1 MIIAFVVGDFH
12 IWEVSDMS
20 TVLDSYS
27 YLHDFITGNDFMDK
41 GLSKFG
47 QMLNDVNTFRFNVNT
62 TDDFKVS
69 MLNSMI
75 VVHVRYLSPKV
86 DFVDTT
92 YTIWDKFANFGGNF
106 GIFAEITGFS
116 FLGTLN
122 CFFLVIKYI
131 ISKVSAKFEKKK
143 KDTKKDNAKD
153 KDKNKSKSKKQEIKV
168 GGK

>member
-1 MIIAFVVGDFH
+1 
-12 IWEVSDMS
+12 MS

-27 YLHDFITGNDFMDK
+27 YLHDFVTDNDFMDES
-41 GLSKFG
+41 LNRFS
-47 QMLNDVNTFRFNVNT
+47 QMLNDVKRMKFNVNT

-75 VVHVRYLSPKV
+75 VVHIRYLSPKV

-122 CFFLVIKYI
+122 CFFLIIKYI
-131 ISKVSAKFEKKK
+131 ISKVSAKWEIKK
-143 KDTKKDNAKD
+143 KDMKKDNAKD
-153 KDKNKSKSKKQEIKV
+153 KDKNKSKKQEMKV

>member
-1 MIIAFVVGDFH
+1 
-12 IWEVSDMS
+12 
-20 TVLDSYS
+20 
-27 YLHDFITGNDFMDK
+27 MDE
-41 GLSKFG
+41 GLNQFS
-47 QMLNDVNTFRFNVNT
+47 QMLNDVKRLRFNVNT

-122 CFFLVIKYI
+122 CFFLIIKYI
-131 ISKVSAKFEKKK
+131 ISKVSAKWEKK
-143 KDTKKDNAKD
+143 KKDNAKD
-153 KDKNKSKSKKQEIKV
+153 NSKSKKQEIKV
-168 GGK
+168 REK

>member
-1 MIIAFVVGDFH
+1 
-12 IWEVSDMS
+12 MS

-27 YLHDFITGNDFMDK
+27 YLQEFIIDNDFMDE
-41 GLSKFG
+41 GLNQFS
-47 QMLNDVNTFRFNVNT
+47 QMLNDVKRLRFNVNT

-122 CFFLVIKYI
+122 CFFLIIKYI
-131 ISKVSAKFEKKK
+131 ISKVSAKWEKK
-143 KDTKKDNAKD
+143 KKDNAKD
-153 KDKNKSKSKKQEIKV
+153 NSKSKKQEIKV
-168 GGK
+168 REK

>member
-1 MIIAFVVGDFH
+1 
-12 IWEVSDMS
+12 MS

-27 YLHDFITGNDFMDK
+27 YLQEFIIDNDFMDE
-41 GLSKFG
+41 GLNQFS
-47 QMLNDVNTFRFNVNT
+47 QMLNDVKRLRFNVNT

-122 CFFLVIKYI
+122 FFFLIIKYI
-131 ISKVSAKFEKKK
+131 ISKVSAKWEKKK
-143 KDTKKDNAKD
+143 KDTKKDYAKD
-153 KDKNKSKSKKQEIKV
+153 KDKNKSKKQEMKI

>member
-1 MIIAFVVGDFH
+1 MPRIIAFVVDDFH
-12 IWEVSDMS
+12 IWKVSDMS
-20 TVLDSYS
+20 SVVDSYS
-27 YLHDFITGNDFMDK
+27 YLHEFITGNDFMDE
-41 GLSKFG
+41 GLSRFS
-47 QMLNDVNTFRFNVNT
+47 QMLNDVMNHRFNVNT
-62 TDDFKVS
+62 TDDFQVS

-75 VVHVRYLSPKV
+75 VIHVRYLSPKV

-131 ISKVSAKFEKKK
+131 ISKVSAKLEKKK

-153 KDKNKSKSKKQEIKV
+153 KDKDKSKKQEIKV

>member
-1 MIIAFVVGDFH
+1 
-12 IWEVSDMS
+12 MS

-27 YLHDFITGNDFMDK
+27 YLHDFVTDNDFMDES
-41 GLSKFG
+41 LNRFS
-47 QMLNDVNTFRFNVNT
+47 QMLNDVKRMKFNVNT

-75 VVHVRYLSPKV
+75 VVHIRYLSPKV

-122 CFFLVIKYI
+122 CFFLIIKYI
-131 ISKVSAKFEKKK
+131 ISKVSAKWEKKK
-143 KDTKKDNAKD
+143 KDMKKDNAKD
-153 KDKNKSKSKKQEIKV
+153 KDKNKSKKQEMKV